1 MQRPAKPFTPVRF
14 RLQPPDFMKIG
25 IIGYGF
31 VGEALASSLKTNVQ
45 VFKVDPKLNTNIDD
59 LKKFDPDTVF
69 VCVPTPMNEDGSV
82 DSKILLSVLE
92 EIKIKDLNCLIV
104 LKSTIHPGIIKRIDN
119 LIGEFVYNPEFLRE
133 KHAKSDFI
141 NSEFILFGGKKKSSS
156 VLAKIYS
163 ENTKCKN
170 KNYIYTDAISA
181 SLLKYAVNSFLATKV
196 IFFNQF
202 KELFDNSGAQEDW
215 KKFIEYLKHDKRIGD
230 SHMDVPGHDGRL
242 GFGGACFPKDTEA
255 IVKYADEIG
264 VNLELIK
271 KSINANNKI
280 RAKYNTKTDREVD
293 QNITFK
299 K

>member
-1 MQRPAKPFTPVRF
+1 MKILKDLTFMAKKIHNFFFYLSILIHLQSLGWMAEWLCSGLQSRLRRF
-14 RLQPPDFMKIG
+14 DSGFSLDFMKIG

-31 VGEALASSLKTNVQ
+31 VGGISFLLKKNAQ

-59 LKKFDPDTVF
+59 LKKFDPDAVF

-82 DSKILLSVLE
+82 DSKILLSVLK
-92 EIKIKDLNCLIV
+92 EIKIKNLNCLIV

-141 NSEFILFGGKKKSSS
+141 NSEFIVFGGKKEPSSL
-156 VLAKIYS
+156 LAKIYS

-181 SLLKYAVNSFLATKV
+181 SLLKYTVNSFLATKV

-215 KKFIEYLKHDKRIGD
+215 KKFIEYLKNDKRIGD
-230 SHMDVPGHDGRL
+230 SIWM
-242 GFGGACFPKDTEA
+242 FQ
-255 IVKYADEIG
+255 
-264 VNLELIK
+264 
-271 KSINANNKI
+271 S
-280 RAKYNTKTDREVD
+280 
-293 QNITFK
+293 
-299 K
+299 

>member
-1 MQRPAKPFTPVRF
+1 M
-14 RLQPPDFMKIG
+14 
-25 IIGYGF
+25 
-31 VGEALASSLKTNVQ
+31 
-45 VFKVDPKLNTNIDD
+45 
-59 LKKFDPDTVF
+59 
-69 VCVPTPMNEDGSV
+69 
-82 DSKILLSVLE
+82 
-92 EIKIKDLNCLIV
+92 
-104 LKSTIHPGIIKRIDN
+104 
-119 LIGEFVYNPEFLRE
+119 
-133 KHAKSDFI
+133 
-141 NSEFILFGGKKKSSS
+141 
-156 VLAKIYS
+156 LAKIYS

-215 KKFIEYLKHDKRIGD
+215 KNFIEYLKHDKRIGD

-280 RAKYNTKTDREVD
+280 RAKYNTKTDREVE